1 MYEYVA
7 TFYDAAQCQVKK
19 LQGEYF
25 LKGLIIIRNL
35 IKIRE
40 SMSLIDQ
47 DALKSHYGEDIEI
60 IEDLIEIFDS
70 TYPESMAEL
79 EKAINASDFGNIEL
93 HAHTLKGMV
102 ANFFSSELKDK
113 FYELE
118 KKGKEQVSVEV
129 NELDPIKELLPKV
142 TEELKALG

>member
-7 TFYDAAQCQVKK
+7 TFYDAAQYQMKK

>member
-7 TFYDAAQCQVKK
+7 TFYDAAQYQVKK

>member
-7 TFYDAAQCQVKK
+7 TFYDAAQYQVKK

-118 KKGKEQVSVEV
+118 KKGKEQVSLV
-129 NELDPIKELLPKV
+129 DKYAYKIKNFPYD
-142 TEELKALG
+142 LKMQ